1 MSENKEESMYIPTE
15 EAIKQLLHGEE
26 EYFNEAAKIIAEWY
40 ETEAELSEGSRFESE
55 EEFLEDGYMDIM
67 ELIDAQ
73 YDMDKVRIAWLAFD
87 GIDIDDEDFDDED
100 FEDEDDFNSEDFDDD
115 DFEDEE
121 DVDF

>member
-26 EYFNEAAKIIAEWY
+26 EYFDEAAKIIAKWC
-40 ETEAELSEGSRFESE
+40 ETEAELSGGSHFESE
-55 EEFLEDGYMDIM
+55 EEFLENGYMDII
-67 ELIDAQ
+67 ELIDTQ
-73 YDMDKVRIAWLAFD
+73 SDMHKVRIAWLAF
-87 GIDIDDEDFDDED
+87 GGVDIDDEDFDDED
-100 FEDEDDFNSEDFDDD
+100 FEDEDDFDSEDFDDD